1 MLELNPE
8 LERYIEAH
16 SEPESDVLVE
26 LSRETHLN
34 VLRPLW
40 YCRNLQG
47 QFQMILAPS
56 SRPGLCWKSG
66 RRIPRYARRYG
77 LGMKKVFCT
86 IDVNDELEDFTRR
99 YIGKS
104 GLQERIVFH
113 VGDACGIIPRL
124 DEMFDLVFIDADK
137 REYSEY
143 YRLVFDKV
151 RSGGIIIADDVLWD
165 GKVADPQVKLD
176 AQTKGILDFNDMV
189 QADQRVTNLL
199 LPVRHGL
206 MIVRKNKN
214 KVLVSFT
221 DACTRPCSLCNKQ
234 SFQQT
239 VPCCCHT
246 IRRVRLHL
254 STSRHLT
261 AILTGFILFNAVNF
275 KILYENCRLV
285 RWSPD
290 TTGYFKAGV
299 RSDMVCYNHLI
310 ACVFK
315 E

>member
-34 VLRPLW
+34 VLRPRMLSG
-40 YCRNLQG
+40 NLQG
-47 QFQMILAPS
+47 QFLRMICQMI
-56 SRPGLCWKSG
+56 G
-66 RRIPRYARRYG
+66 ARRVLEIGTYTG
-77 LGMKKVFCT
+77 YAAIAMASGMGEDGVLHT

-113 VGDACGIIPRL
+113 VGDACEIIPRL

-206 MIVRKNKN
+206 MIVRKK
-214 KVLVSFT
+214 
-221 DACTRPCSLCNKQ
+221 
-234 SFQQT
+234 
-239 VPCCCHT
+239 
-246 IRRVRLHL
+246 
-254 STSRHLT
+254 
-261 AILTGFILFNAVNF
+261 
-275 KILYENCRLV
+275 
-285 RWSPD
+285 
-290 TTGYFKAGV
+290 
-299 RSDMVCYNHLI
+299 
-310 ACVFK
+310 
-315 E
+315 